1 MNVDTSEIKDNKPS
15 KSNKSK
21 SSDWKVRLT
30 ETAVGLFSHAPDP
43 LEETFQY
50 PDDPGLFGPKS
61 TTWKI
66 MGDVSSFIGGIRAL
80 LIQAAHPE
88 VAAGVANHSTYR
100 DDPLGRLSRTASYVT
115 ATAFGSM
122 PEVEK
127 SIKMVSS
134 AHRPVRGTSSRGE
147 KYSAGNPEMAAWVHN
162 ALIDSFLVSYQ
173 NFGPFLLKDEEADS
187 YVYEQTN
194 LGKLMKASPLP
205 ENAASLS
212 CWLSE
217 NPKVGSSKEG
227 TEAVSFLKKPPL
239 PFFTLVAYKILFNA
253 AVATMPKELRAAI
266 GVTPKKGA
274 KTAGN
279 FLTKVL
285 RYALGF
291 SPAWAAAL
299 DRSGTKR
306 PNGIRFRNTS
316 GVTR

>member
-1 MNVDTSEIKDNKPS
+1 MSVETSGIKDNNPS
-15 KSNKSK
+15 DNNTK
-21 SSDWKVRLT
+21 SSGWKARLT

-50 PDDPGLFGPKS
+50 PDDPGLFGPES
-61 TTWKI
+61 ITWKI

-115 ATAFGSM
+115 ATAFGAM

-134 AHRPVRGTSSRGE
+134 AHRPVIGTSSRGE

-173 NFGPFLLKDEEADS
+173 NFGPFVLEEEEADS

-194 LGKLMKASPLP
+194 LGNLMKASPLP

-212 CWLSE
+212 SWLSE

-227 TEAVSFLKKPPL
+227 AEAVSFLKKPPL
-239 PFFTLVAYKILFNA
+239 PFFTRIAYKILFNA
-253 AVATMPKELRAAI
+253 AVVTMPIELREAI
-266 GVTPKKGA
+266 GVNPKKGA

-279 FLTKVL
+279 LLTKVL
-285 RYALGF
+285 RYALGS

>member
-1 MNVDTSEIKDNKPS
+1 MGTFEIKN
-15 KSNKSK
+15 NKSSK
-21 SSDWKVRLT
+21 IKNSESSGWKARLT
-30 ETAVGLFSHAPDP
+30 ETTVGLFSHAPDP

-50 PDDPGLFGPKS
+50 PDDPGLFGPES
-61 TTWKI
+61 ITWKI

-115 ATAFGSM
+115 ATAFGAM

-134 AHRPVRGTSSRGE
+134 AHRPVVGTSSRGE

-173 NFGPFLLKDEEADS
+173 NFGPFLLKNEEADS
-187 YVYEQTN
+187 YVYEQTS
-194 LGKLMKASPLP
+194 LGNLMKASPLP

-227 TEAVSFLKKPPL
+227 AEAVSFLKKPPL
-239 PFFTLVAYKILFNA
+239 PFFTRIAYKILFNA
-253 AVATMPKELRAAI
+253 AVVTMPIELREAI
-266 GVTPKKGA
+266 GVNPKKGS

-285 RYALGF
+285 RYALGS

>member
-1 MNVDTSEIKDNKPS
+1 MGTFEIKN
-15 KSNKSK
+15 NKSSK
-21 SSDWKVRLT
+21 IKNSESSGWKARLT
-30 ETAVGLFSHAPDP
+30 ETTVGLFSHAPDP

-50 PDDPGLFGPKS
+50 PDDPGLFGPES
-61 TTWKI
+61 ITWKI

-115 ATAFGSM
+115 ATAFGAM

-134 AHRPVRGTSSRGE
+134 AHRPVVGTSSRGE

-162 ALIDSFLVSYQ
+162 ALIDSFLVAYQ
-173 NFGPFLLKDEEADS
+173 NFGPFLLKNEEADS

-194 LGKLMKASPLP
+194 LGNLMKASPLP

-227 TEAVSFLKKPPL
+227 AEAVSFLKKPPL
-239 PFFTLVAYKILFNA
+239 PFFTRIAYKILFNA
-253 AVATMPKELRAAI
+253 AVVTMPIELREAI
-266 GVTPKKGA
+266 GVNPKKGS

-285 RYALGF
+285 RYALGS

>member
-1 MNVDTSEIKDNKPS
+1 MGTFEIKNNKTS
-15 KSNKSK
+15 KIKNSE
-21 SSDWKVRLT
+21 SSGWKARLT
-30 ETAVGLFSHAPDP
+30 ETTVGLFSHAPDP

-50 PDDPGLFGPKS
+50 PDDPGLFGPES
-61 TTWKI
+61 ITWKI

-115 ATAFGSM
+115 ATAFGAM

-134 AHRPVRGTSSRGE
+134 AHRPVVGTSSRGE

-173 NFGPFLLKDEEADS
+173 NFGPFLLKNEEADS

-194 LGKLMKASPLP
+194 LGNLMKASPLP

-212 CWLSE
+212 SWLSE

-227 TEAVSFLKKPPL
+227 AEAVSFLKKPPL
-239 PFFTLVAYKILFNA
+239 PFFTRIAYKILFNA
-253 AVATMPKELRAAI
+253 AVVTMPIELREAI
-266 GVTPKKGA
+266 GVNPKKGS

-285 RYALGF
+285 RYALGS

>member
-1 MNVDTSEIKDNKPS
+1 MIVETSGIKDNNPS
-15 KSNKSK
+15 DNNTK
-21 SSDWKVRLT
+21 SSGWKARLT

-50 PDDPGLFGPKS
+50 PDDPGLFGPES
-61 TTWKI
+61 ITWKI

-100 DDPLGRLSRTASYVT
+100 DDPFGRLSRTASYVT
-115 ATAFGSM
+115 ATAFGAM

-134 AHRPVRGTSSRGE
+134 AHRPVSGTSSRGE

-173 NFGPFLLKDEEADS
+173 NFGPFVLEEEEADS

-194 LGKLMKASPLP
+194 LGNLMKASPLP

-227 TEAVSFLKKPPL
+227 AEAVSFLKKPPL
-239 PFFTLVAYKILFNA
+239 PFFTLIAYKILFNA
-253 AVATMPKELRAAI
+253 AVVTMPIELREAI
-266 GVTPKKGA
+266 GVNPKKGA

-285 RYALGF
+285 RYALGS

>member
-1 MNVDTSEIKDNKPS
+1 MGTFEIKN
-15 KSNKSK
+15 NKSSK
-21 SSDWKVRLT
+21 IKNSESSGWKARLT
-30 ETAVGLFSHAPDP
+30 ETTVGLFSHAPDP

-50 PDDPGLFGPKS
+50 PDDPGLFGPES
-61 TTWKI
+61 ITWKI

-115 ATAFGSM
+115 ATAFGAM

-134 AHRPVRGTSSRGE
+134 AHRPVVGTSSRGE

-173 NFGPFLLKDEEADS
+173 NFGPFLLKNEEADS

-194 LGKLMKASPLP
+194 LGNLMKASPLP

-227 TEAVSFLKKPPL
+227 AEAVSFLKKPPL

-274 KTAGN
+274 KTTGN

>member
-1 MNVDTSEIKDNKPS
+1 MSVETSGIKDNNPS
-15 KSNKSK
+15 DNNTK
-21 SSDWKVRLT
+21 SSGWKARLT

-50 PDDPGLFGPKS
+50 PDDPGLFGPES
-61 TTWKI
+61 ITWKI

-115 ATAFGSM
+115 ATAFGAM

-134 AHRPVRGTSSRGE
+134 AHRPVSGTSSRGA

-173 NFGPFLLKDEEADS
+173 NFGPFVLEEEEADS

-194 LGKLMKASPLP
+194 LGNLMKASPLP

-227 TEAVSFLKKPPL
+227 AEAVSFLKKPPL
-239 PFFTLVAYKILFNA
+239 PFFTRIAYKILFNA
-253 AVATMPKELRAAI
+253 AVVTMPIELREAI
-266 GVTPKKGA
+266 GVNPKKGA

-285 RYALGF
+285 RYALGS

-306 PNGIRFRNTS
+306 PHGIRFRNTS

>member
-1 MNVDTSEIKDNKPS
+1 MGTFEIKN
-15 KSNKSK
+15 NKSSK
-21 SSDWKVRLT
+21 IKNSESSGWKARLT
-30 ETAVGLFSHAPDP
+30 ETTVGLFSHAPDP

-50 PDDPGLFGPKS
+50 PDDPGLFGPES
-61 TTWKI
+61 ITWKI

-115 ATAFGSM
+115 ATAFGAM

-134 AHRPVRGTSSRGE
+134 AHRPVVGTSSRGE

-173 NFGPFLLKDEEADS
+173 NLGPFLLKNEEADS

-194 LGKLMKASPLP
+194 LGNLMKASPLP

-227 TEAVSFLKKPPL
+227 AEAVSFLKKPPL
-239 PFFTLVAYKILFNA
+239 PFFTRIAYKILFNA
-253 AVATMPKELRAAI
+253 AVVTMPIELREAI
-266 GVTPKKGA
+266 GVNPKKGS

-285 RYALGF
+285 RYALGS

>member
-1 MNVDTSEIKDNKPS
+1 MGTFEIKN
-15 KSNKSK
+15 NKSSK
-21 SSDWKVRLT
+21 IKNSESSGWKARLT
-30 ETAVGLFSHAPDP
+30 ETTVGLFSHAPDP

-50 PDDPGLFGPKS
+50 PDDPGLFGPES
-61 TTWKI
+61 ITWKI

-115 ATAFGSM
+115 ATAFGAM

-134 AHRPVRGTSSRGE
+134 AHRPVVGTSSRGE

-173 NFGPFLLKDEEADS
+173 NFGPFLLKNEEADS

-194 LGKLMKASPLP
+194 LGNLMKASPLP

-227 TEAVSFLKKPPL
+227 AEAVSFLKKPPL
-239 PFFTLVAYKILFNA
+239 PFFTRIAYKILFNA
-253 AVATMPKELRAAI
+253 AVVTMPIELREAI
-266 GVTPKKGA
+266 GVNPKKGA

-285 RYALGF
+285 RYALGS

>member
-1 MNVDTSEIKDNKPS
+1 MSVETSGIKDNNPS
-15 KSNKSK
+15 DNNTK
-21 SSDWKVRLT
+21 SSGWKARLT

-50 PDDPGLFGPKS
+50 PDDPGLFGPES
-61 TTWKI
+61 ITWKI

-115 ATAFGSM
+115 ATAFGAM

-134 AHRPVRGTSSRGE
+134 AHRPVSGTSSRGE

-173 NFGPFLLKDEEADS
+173 NFGPFVLEEEEADS

-194 LGKLMKASPLP
+194 LGNLMKASPLP

-212 CWLSE
+212 CW
-217 NPKVGSSKEG
+217 SS
-227 TEAVSFLKKPPL
+227 
-239 PFFTLVAYKILFNA
+239 
-253 AVATMPKELRAAI
+253 AVAK
-266 GVTPKKGA
+266 
-274 KTAGN
+274 
-279 FLTKVL
+279 
-285 RYALGF
+285 
-291 SPAWAAAL
+291 
-299 DRSGTKR
+299 
-306 PNGIRFRNTS
+306 
-316 GVTR
+316 

>member
-1 MNVDTSEIKDNKPS
+1 MSVETSGIKDNNPS
-15 KSNKSK
+15 DNNTK
-21 SSDWKVRLT
+21 SSGWKARLT

-50 PDDPGLFGPKS
+50 PDDPGLFGPES
-61 TTWKI
+61 ITWKI

-115 ATAFGSM
+115 ATAFGAM

-134 AHRPVRGTSSRGE
+134 AHRPVIGTSSRGE

-173 NFGPFLLKDEEADS
+173 NFGPFLLKNEEADS

-194 LGKLMKASPLP
+194 LGNLMKASPLP

-227 TEAVSFLKKPPL
+227 AEAVSFLKKPPL
-239 PFFTLVAYKILFNA
+239 PFFTRIAYKILFNA
-253 AVATMPKELRAAI
+253 AVVTMPIELREAI
-266 GVTPKKGA
+266 GVNPKKGA

-285 RYALGF
+285 RYALGS

>member
-1 MNVDTSEIKDNKPS
+1 MSVETSGIKDNNPS
-15 KSNKSK
+15 DNNTK
-21 SSDWKVRLT
+21 SSGWKARLT

-50 PDDPGLFGPKS
+50 PDDPGLFGPES
-61 TTWKI
+61 ITWKI

-115 ATAFGSM
+115 ATAFGAM

-134 AHRPVRGTSSRGE
+134 AHRPVSGTSSRGE

-173 NFGPFLLKDEEADS
+173 NFGPFVLEEEEADS

-194 LGKLMKASPLP
+194 LGNLMKASPLP

-212 CWLSE
+212 SWLSE

-227 TEAVSFLKKPPL
+227 AEAVSFLKKPPL
-239 PFFTLVAYKILFNA
+239 PFFTRIAYKILFNA
-253 AVATMPKELRAAI
+253 AVVTMPIELREAI
-266 GVTPKKGA
+266 GVNPKKGA

-285 RYALGF
+285 RYALGS

>member
-115 ATAFGSM
+115 ATAFGAM

-134 AHRPVRGTSSRGE
+134 AHRPVVGTSSRGE

-173 NFGPFLLKDEEADS
+173 NFGPFLLKNEEADS

-194 LGKLMKASPLP
+194 LGNLMKASPLP

-227 TEAVSFLKKPPL
+227 AEAVSFLKKPPL
-239 PFFTLVAYKILFNA
+239 PFFTRIAYKILFNA
-253 AVATMPKELRAAI
+253 AVVTMPIELREAI
-266 GVTPKKGA
+266 GVNPKKGS

-285 RYALGF
+285 RYALGS

>member
-1 MNVDTSEIKDNKPS
+1 MGTFEIKN
-15 KSNKSK
+15 NKSSK
-21 SSDWKVRLT
+21 IKNSESSGWKARLT
-30 ETAVGLFSHAPDP
+30 ETTVGLFSHAPDP

-50 PDDPGLFGPKS
+50 PDDPGLFGPES
-61 TTWKI
+61 ITWKI

-115 ATAFGSM
+115 ATAFGAM

-134 AHRPVRGTSSRGE
+134 AHRPVVGTSSRGE

-173 NFGPFLLKDEEADS
+173 NFGPFLLKNEEADS
-187 YVYEQTN
+187 YVYEQTS
-194 LGKLMKASPLP
+194 LGNLMKASPLP

-227 TEAVSFLKKPPL
+227 AEAVSFLKKPPL
-239 PFFTLVAYKILFNA
+239 PFFTRIAYKILFNA
-253 AVATMPKELRAAI
+253 AVVTMPIELREAI
-266 GVTPKKGA
+266 GVNPKKGS

-285 RYALGF
+285 HYALGS

>member
-1 MNVDTSEIKDNKPS
+1 MGTFEIKN
-15 KSNKSK
+15 NKSSK
-21 SSDWKVRLT
+21 IKNSESSGWKARLT
-30 ETAVGLFSHAPDP
+30 ETTVGLFSHAPDP

-50 PDDPGLFGPKS
+50 PDDPGLFGPES
-61 TTWKI
+61 ITWKI

-115 ATAFGSM
+115 ATAFGAM

-134 AHRPVRGTSSRGE
+134 AHRPVIGTSSRGE

-173 NFGPFLLKDEEADS
+173 NFGPFVLEEEEADS

-194 LGKLMKASPLP
+194 LGNLMKASPLP

-227 TEAVSFLKKPPL
+227 AEAVSFLKKPPL
-239 PFFTLVAYKILFNA
+239 PFFTRIAYKILFNA
-253 AVATMPKELRAAI
+253 AVVTMPIELREAI
-266 GVTPKKGA
+266 GVNPKKGS

-285 RYALGF
+285 RYALGS

>member
-1 MNVDTSEIKDNKPS
+1 METFGIKDGSPS
-15 KSNKSK
+15 KIDISK
-21 SSDWKVRLT
+21 FSGWKARLT
-30 ETAVGLFSHAPDP
+30 ATAVGLFSHAPDP

-50 PDDPGLFGPKS
+50 PNDPGLFGPKS
-61 TTWKI
+61 VTWKI

-115 ATAFGSM
+115 ATAFGAL

-134 AHRPVRGTSSRGE
+134 AHRPVSGTSSRGE

-173 NFGPFLLKDEEADS
+173 NFGPYPLKEEEANC

-194 LGKLMKASPLP
+194 LGNLMKASPLP
-205 ENAASLS
+205 EDSKSLS
-212 CWLSE
+212 HWLSG
-217 NPKVGSSKEG
+217 NPKVGPSKEG
-227 TEAVSFLKKPPL
+227 SEAVTFLKNPPL
-239 PFFTLVAYKILFNA
+239 PFFTLTAYKILFNA
-253 AVATMPKELRAAI
+253 AVVTMPEELREAI
-266 GVTPKKGA
+266 GVAPKKGA

-279 FLTKVL
+279 FLTKIL

-306 PNGIRFRNTS
+306 PIGIRFRDTS
-316 GVTR
+316 GITR

>member
-1 MNVDTSEIKDNKPS
+1 MGTFEIKN
-15 KSNKSK
+15 NKSSK
-21 SSDWKVRLT
+21 IKNSESSGWKARLT
-30 ETAVGLFSHAPDP
+30 ETTVGLFSHAPDP

-50 PDDPGLFGPKS
+50 PDDPGLFGPES
-61 TTWKI
+61 ITWKI

-115 ATAFGSM
+115 ATAFGAM

-134 AHRPVRGTSSRGE
+134 AHRPVVGTSSRGE

-173 NFGPFLLKDEEADS
+173 NFGPFLLKNEEADS

-194 LGKLMKASPLP
+194 LGNLMKASPLP

-227 TEAVSFLKKPPL
+227 AEAVSFLKKPPL
-239 PFFTLVAYKILFNA
+239 PFFTRIAYKILFNA
-253 AVATMPKELRAAI
+253 AVVTMPIELREAI
-266 GVTPKKGA
+266 GVNPKKGS

-285 RYALGF
+285 RYALGS

-299 DRSGTKR
+299 DRSGSKR

>member
-1 MNVDTSEIKDNKPS
+1 MSVETSGIKDNNPS
-15 KSNKSK
+15 DNNTK
-21 SSDWKVRLT
+21 SSGWKARLT

-50 PDDPGLFGPKS
+50 PDDPGLFGPES
-61 TTWKI
+61 ITWKI

-115 ATAFGSM
+115 ATAFGAM

-134 AHRPVRGTSSRGE
+134 AHRPVVGTSSRGE

-173 NFGPFLLKDEEADS
+173 NFGPFLLKNEEADS

-194 LGKLMKASPLP
+194 LGNLMKASPLP
-205 ENAASLS
+205 ETAASLS

-227 TEAVSFLKKPPL
+227 AEAVSFLKKPPL

>member
-1 MNVDTSEIKDNKPS
+1 MSVETSGIKDNNPS
-15 KSNKSK
+15 DNNTK
-21 SSDWKVRLT
+21 SSGWKARLT

-50 PDDPGLFGPKS
+50 PDDPGLFGPES
-61 TTWKI
+61 ITWKI

-115 ATAFGSM
+115 ATAFGAM

-134 AHRPVRGTSSRGE
+134 AHRPVVGTSSRGE

-173 NFGPFLLKDEEADS
+173 NFGPFLLKNEEADS

-194 LGKLMKASPLP
+194 LGNLMKASPLP

-227 TEAVSFLKKPPL
+227 AEAVSFLKKPPL
-239 PFFTLVAYKILFNA
+239 PFFTRIAYKILFNA
-253 AVATMPKELRAAI
+253 AVVTMPIELREAI
-266 GVTPKKGA
+266 GVNPKKGA

-285 RYALGF
+285 RYALGS

>member
-1 MNVDTSEIKDNKPS
+1 MGTFEIKN
-15 KSNKSK
+15 NKSSK
-21 SSDWKVRLT
+21 IKNSESSGWKARLT
-30 ETAVGLFSHAPDP
+30 ETTVGLFSHAPDP

-50 PDDPGLFGPKS
+50 PDDPGLFGPES
-61 TTWKI
+61 ITWKI

-115 ATAFGSM
+115 ATAFGAM

-134 AHRPVRGTSSRGE
+134 AHRPVVGTSSRGE

-173 NFGPFLLKDEEADS
+173 NFGPFLLKNEEADS

-194 LGKLMKASPLP
+194 LGNLMKASPLP

-212 CWLSE
+212 SWLSE

-227 TEAVSFLKKPPL
+227 AEAVSFLKKPPL
-239 PFFTLVAYKILFNA
+239 PFFTRIAYKILFNA
-253 AVATMPKELRAAI
+253 AVVTMPIELREAI
-266 GVTPKKGA
+266 GVNPKKGS

-285 RYALGF
+285 RYALGS

>member
-1 MNVDTSEIKDNKPS
+1 MGTFEIKN
-15 KSNKSK
+15 NKSSK
-21 SSDWKVRLT
+21 IKNSESSGWKARLT
-30 ETAVGLFSHAPDP
+30 ETTVGLFSHAPDP

-50 PDDPGLFGPKS
+50 PDDPGLFGPES
-61 TTWKI
+61 ITWKI

-115 ATAFGSM
+115 ATAFGAM

-134 AHRPVRGTSSRGE
+134 AHRPVVGTSSRGE

-173 NFGPFLLKDEEADS
+173 NFGPFLLKNEEADS

-194 LGKLMKASPLP
+194 LGNLMKASPLP
-205 ENAASLS
+205 ETAASLS

-227 TEAVSFLKKPPL
+227 AEAV
-239 PFFTLVAYKILFNA
+239 
-253 AVATMPKELRAAI
+253 
-266 GVTPKKGA
+266 
-274 KTAGN
+274 
-279 FLTKVL
+279 
-285 RYALGF
+285 
-291 SPAWAAAL
+291 
-299 DRSGTKR
+299 
-306 PNGIRFRNTS
+306 
-316 GVTR
+316 

>member
-1 MNVDTSEIKDNKPS
+1 MSVETSGIKDNNPS
-15 KSNKSK
+15 DNNTK
-21 SSDWKVRLT
+21 SSGWKARLT

-50 PDDPGLFGPKS
+50 PDDPGLFGPES
-61 TTWKI
+61 ITWKI

-115 ATAFGSM
+115 ATAFGAM

-134 AHRPVRGTSSRGE
+134 AHRPVSGTSSRGE

-173 NFGPFLLKDEEADS
+173 NFGPFVLEEEEADS

-194 LGKLMKASPLP
+194 LGNLMKASPLP

-227 TEAVSFLKKPPL
+227 AEAVSFLKKPPL
-239 PFFTLVAYKILFNA
+239 PFFTRIAYKILFNA
-253 AVATMPKELRAAI
+253 AVVTMPIELREAI
-266 GVTPKKGA
+266 GVNPKKGA

-285 RYALGF
+285 RYALGS

>member
-115 ATAFGSM
+115 ATAFGAI

-134 AHRPVRGTSSRGE
+134 AHRPVNGTSSRGK

-173 NFGPFLLKDEEADS
+173 NFGPFLLKNEEADS

-217 NPKVGSSKEG
+217 NPKIGSSKEG
-227 TEAVSFLKKPPL
+227 AEAVSFLKKPPL
-239 PFFTLVAYKILFNA
+239 PFFTLIAYKILFNA
-253 AVATMPKELRAAI
+253 AVATMPKELREAI

>member
-1 MNVDTSEIKDNKPS
+1 MSVETSGIKDNNPS
-15 KSNKSK
+15 DNNTK
-21 SSDWKVRLT
+21 SSGWKARLT

-50 PDDPGLFGPKS
+50 PDDPGLFGPES
-61 TTWKI
+61 ITWKI

-115 ATAFGSM
+115 ATAFGAM

-134 AHRPVRGTSSRGE
+134 AHRPVSGTSSRGE

-173 NFGPFLLKDEEADS
+173 NFGPFVLKNEEADS

-194 LGKLMKASPLP
+194 LGNLMKASPLP

-227 TEAVSFLKKPPL
+227 AEAVSFLKKPPL
-239 PFFTLVAYKILFNA
+239 PFFTRIAYKILFNA
-253 AVATMPKELRAAI
+253 AVVTMPIELREAI
-266 GVTPKKGA
+266 GVNPKKGS

-285 RYALGF
+285 RYALGS

>member
-1 MNVDTSEIKDNKPS
+1 MGTFEIKK
-15 KSNKSK
+15 NKSSK
-21 SSDWKVRLT
+21 IKNSESSGWKARLT
-30 ETAVGLFSHAPDP
+30 ETTVGLFSHAPDP

-50 PDDPGLFGPKS
+50 PDDPGLFGPES
-61 TTWKI
+61 ITWKI

-115 ATAFGSM
+115 ATAFGAM

-134 AHRPVRGTSSRGE
+134 AHRPVVGTSSRGE

-173 NFGPFLLKDEEADS
+173 NFGPFLLKNEEADS

-194 LGKLMKASPLP
+194 LGNLMKASPLP

-227 TEAVSFLKKPPL
+227 AEAVSFLKKPPL
-239 PFFTLVAYKILFNA
+239 PFFTRIAYKILFNA
-253 AVATMPKELRAAI
+253 AVVTMPIELREAI
-266 GVTPKKGA
+266 GVNPKKGS

-285 RYALGF
+285 RYALGS